1 MSSFL
6 LLSSLLIGCNASNEE
21 GQSANETNTE
31 DTLKIYTTIYPLED
45 FAKKI
50 GGDLVEVEN
59 ILPPGVDAHTYEP
72 TTKAMV
78 EIAEADGFIY
88 SGVGFE
94 SFTEKVQESLN
105 SEDVAF
111 INAGEGIE
119 YIEGHEEEA
128 AHDET
133 EHAEEEAAH
142 DESAHAEDEA
152 AHDESEHTEDEAAHD
167 ENAHAED
174 EAAHDENAHAEDEAA
189 HDESAHTED
198 EAAHDENAHAE
209 DEAAHDESAHA
220 HDHGDQD
227 PHVWID
233 PIHSITLAEN
243 IKDALIELNPE
254 GKQTFE
260 DNFQALKTQLE
271 DLDQSFKDVIS
282 NAEKKEILVSHAAY
296 GYWENRY
303 GIEQISVLE
312 LSPTEE
318 PSQKELQTIIETAK
332 EHEINY
338 IIFETNVTSNVTDI
352 VQAEIGAEALTLS
365 NLESITEEDV
375 KNNED
380 YFSIM
385 ERNLETLKTALSSK

>member
-1 MSSFL
+1 MKKHTLLMSSFL

-21 GQSANETNTE
+21 GKSANETNTE

-94 SFTEKVQESLN
+94 SFTEKVQKSLN

-119 YIEGHEEEA
+119 YIEGL
-128 AHDET
+128 
-133 EHAEEEAAH
+133 EEEAAH

-152 AHDESEHTEDEAAHD
+152 AHDES
-167 ENAHAED
+167 
-174 EAAHDENAHAEDEAA
+174 AHAEDEAA

-198 EAAHDENAHAE
+198 EAAHDESAHTEDEAAHDESAHAEDETAHDESAHTE

-296 GYWENRY
+296 GYWKNRY
-303 GIEQISVLE
+303 GIEQISVLG

>member
-1 MSSFL
+1 MKKHTLLMSSFL

-88 SGVGFE
+88 TGVGFE
-94 SFTEKVQESLN
+94 SFTEKVQKSLK

-128 AHDET
+128 T
-133 EHAEEEAAH
+133 H

-152 AHDESEHTEDEAAHD
+152 AHDETE
-167 ENAHAED
+167 
-174 EAAHDENAHAEDEAA
+174 
-189 HDESAHTED
+189 
-198 EAAHDENAHAE
+198 
-209 DEAAHDESAHA
+209 HA

-271 DLDQSFKDVIS
+271 DLDQSFKEVIS

-303 GIEQISVLE
+303 GIEQISVLG

-385 ERNLETLKTALSSK
+385 ERNLETLKTVLSSK

>member
-1 MSSFL
+1 MKKHTLLMSSFL

-21 GQSANETNTE
+21 GNSQSANETNTE

-94 SFTEKVQESLN
+94 SFTEKVKESLN

-111 INAGEGIE
+111 INAGEGID
-119 YIEGHEEEA
+119 YLEGHEEEA

-133 EHAEEEAAH
+133 EHAGEEAAH
-142 DESAHAEDEA
+142 DETEHADDEA
-152 AHDESEHTEDEAAHD
+152 AHDES
-167 ENAHAED
+167 
-174 EAAHDENAHAEDEAA
+174 
-189 HDESAHTED
+189 
-198 EAAHDENAHAE
+198 
-209 DEAAHDESAHA
+209 A

-233 PIHSITLAEN
+233 PVHSITLAEN

-260 DNFQALKTQLE
+260 DNFQTLKTQLE
-271 DLDQSFKDVIS
+271 DLDQSFNEVIS
-282 NAEKKEILVSHAAY
+282 SAEKKEILVSHAAY

-303 GIEQISVLE
+303 GIEQISVLG

-365 NLESITEEDV
+365 NLESITEEDA

>member
-1 MSSFL
+1 MKKHTLLMSSFL
-6 LLSSLLIGCNASNEE
+6 LLSSFLIGCNASNEE

-31 DTLKIYTTIYPLED
+31 NTLKIYTTIYPLED

-133 EHAEEEAAH
+133 EHAE
-142 DESAHAEDEA
+142 
-152 AHDESEHTEDEAAHD
+152 
-167 ENAHAED
+167 
-174 EAAHDENAHAEDEAA
+174 DEAA

-198 EAAHDENAHAE
+198 EAAHDENAHAEAEAAHDESAHTEDEAAHDENAHTE

-271 DLDQSFKDVIS
+271 DLDQSFKDIIS

-303 GIEQISVLE
+303 GIEQISVLG

>member
-1 MSSFL
+1 MKKHTLLMSSFL

-88 SGVGFE
+88 TGVGFE
-94 SFTEKVQESLN
+94 SFTEKVQKSLK

-128 AHDET
+128 T
-133 EHAEEEAAH
+133 H

-152 AHDESEHTEDEAAHD
+152 AHDETE
-167 ENAHAED
+167 HAED
-174 EAAHDENAHAEDEAA
+174 EAAHDETEHAEDEAA
-189 HDESAHTED
+189 HDETE
-198 EAAHDENAHAE
+198 
-209 DEAAHDESAHA
+209 HA

-271 DLDQSFKDVIS
+271 DLDQSFKEVIS

-303 GIEQISVLE
+303 GIEQISVLG